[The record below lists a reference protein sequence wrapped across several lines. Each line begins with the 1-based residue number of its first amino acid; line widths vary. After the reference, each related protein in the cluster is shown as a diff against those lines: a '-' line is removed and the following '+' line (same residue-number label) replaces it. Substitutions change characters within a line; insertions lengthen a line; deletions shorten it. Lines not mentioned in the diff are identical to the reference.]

1 MISFTKKLRPQ
12 DENEN
17 AYGADSGY
25 SGYAGYGTDYESGD
39 FGDES
44 TAEFTE
50 PVAVDPKPEAEKS
63 TIKLM
68 KFTSAAEREQVADCL
83 KNGYA
88 VIFELDAIDRGD
100 WFRVIDYIQGA
111 IYMIGGSI
119 SRFSEY
125 ALIAAPTNFDVSKL
139 ELDNLGETQE
149 SEETSEDGAATDAE

>member
-1 MISFTKKLRPQ
+1 MISFTKKTRPQ

-17 AYGADSGY
+17 AYGADTGY

-39 FGDES
+39 FSDAS
-44 TAEFTE
+44 TADFTE
-50 PVAVDPKPEAEKS
+50 PTVVDPKPEAEKS

-83 KNGYA
+83 KSGYA

-111 IYMIGGSI
+111 IYMIGGTI

-139 ELDNLGETQE
+139 ELNDLGETKE
-149 SEETSEDGAATDAE
+149 SEGASEESGSTDAE